1 MPLVHIINDH
11 VRKLL
16 FFTQEPTKKTLM
28 EEKMQFFLQFYVD
41 VILKAKRL
49 KSCNFSVV
57 MFIRVCIVHY
67 VAVLMQ
73 MGLVANSTSS
83 VN

>member
-1 MPLVHIINDH
+1 
-11 VRKLL
+11 
-16 FFTQEPTKKTLM
+16 
-28 EEKMQFFLQFYVD
+28 MQFFLQFYVD

-67 VAVLMQ
+67 YVAILMQ